1 LISDNVKHLKGIQ
14 TDITQEKLNAEAKND
29 QLAEDNLRR
38 EEDDAR
44 NLALKLKR
52 DMPKDRQKMVLQ
64 EEKMIDFLS
73 ETEEKYEA

>member
-1 LISDNVKHLKGIQ
+1 
-14 TDITQEKLNAEAKND
+14 
-29 QLAEDNLRR
+29 
-38 EEDDAR
+38 
-44 NLALKLKR
+44 LALKLKR